1 MTWREF
7 VASLVGSL
15 AWPATAAFV
24 VWVFREQISTLF
36 AGPVKRWKAG
46 PVEMEFWAQEAAE
59 VVEQV
64 GVLDA
69 VAAGQQDDEIAQL
82 AELAEKTPAVAV
94 MAGFR
99 LVESELRA
107 IGQIGG
113 IDGADHMPVSKLLMT
128 EADRGLITQES
139 VAAVRGL
146 MTLRNVVTHDNGS
159 GTSVTPARAQE
170 YVVLVQG
177 VLFALSRSPTRT
189 ART

>member
-1 MTWREF
+1 M
-7 VASLVGSL
+7 VGSL

-36 AGPVKRWKAG
+36 VGPIKRWKAG

-64 GVLDA
+64 GILDA

-99 LVESELRA
+99 LVERELRA

-128 EADRGLITQES
+128 EAERGLITQES

-177 VLFALSRSPTRT
+177 VLFALSRSPTRA

>member
-1 MTWREF
+1 M
-7 VASLVGSL
+7 ASLVGSL
-15 AWPATAAFV
+15 AWPAAASFV

-82 AELAEKTPAVAV
+82 AELAEKTPVVAV

-99 LVESELRA
+99 LVERELRE
-107 IGQIGG
+107 IGQIGD
-113 IDGADHMPVSKLLMT
+113 IDGADRMPVSRLLVA
-128 EADRGLITQES
+128 EAEQGLVTQES

-146 MTLRNVVTHDNGS
+146 MTLRNVVTHDGGS
-159 GTSVTPARAQE
+159 GTSVTPERAQE

-177 VLFALSRSPTRT
+177 VLFALSRSPART